1 LQQSELTVQICPYV
15 AQVPVPPSGIAGPLS
30 GAVLPASAGGGEP
43 PHGPHIPRV
52 LPGATVHDD
61 PGQQSA
67 LLVHVPQAAT
77 HCVALH
83 T

>member
-1 LQQSELTVQICPYV
+1 MQTCPYE
-15 AQVPVPPSGIAGPLS
+15 AQVPAPASGTPVPGPLS
-30 GAVLPASAGGGEP
+30 GAALPPSAGGVEP

-67 LLVHVPQAAT
+67 LLVQAPHAAT